1 MNAKAKKFLQVSL
14 SVILLAVCVYYALKG
29 IKLKEL
35 WDLIVG
41 ANYWW
46 AILPIPII
54 LASHW
59 VRAIRWKRILKP
71 IKQVKSTF
79 DLFSSVMLGYA
90 INCISPR
97 AGEFVRPYAL
107 VRREKMSYSSAL
119 GTIVVERV
127 IDVLALVFLLA
138 ATFIFQSEKV
148 MKGLPME
155 FDTNKIIVLTLL
167 IVGMFVLAFYPP
179 IGRFFLKILIKPFSA
194 KFYNKCEDLYD
205 KFLAGFEIIKV
216 PSEYVMMFVESMLI
230 WLLYTLPMWI
240 MFYSF
245 SFEQVYHLGFED
257 AILLCVVS
265 GVITTIAP
273 TPGALG
279 LYHVAIQN
287 SMYAIYGIPPA
298 EGLAYATL
306 THGIN
311 YLVQVVVGGL
321 CFFHEN
327 VDGNLFIKQPEH

>member
-1 MNAKAKKFLQVSL
+1 MNAKTKKTLQILLSL
-14 SVILLAVCVYYALKG
+14 LVLAVCFYYALKG
-29 IKLKEL
+29 INLKDLWKL
-35 WDLIVG
+35 IAG

-46 AILPIPII
+46 AIVSVPVI

-59 VRAIRWKRILKP
+59 VRAVRWKRILKP

-79 DLFSSVMLGYA
+79 NLFSSVMLGYA

-97 AGEFVRPYAL
+97 AGEFVRPYSL

-127 IDVLALVFLLA
+127 IDVLSLVFLLA
-138 ATFIFQSEKV
+138 VTFLFQSGKV
-148 MKGLPME
+148 LKGLPAE
-155 FDTNKIIVLTLL
+155 FDSGKILIIVL
-167 IVGMFVLAFYPP
+167 IVIGVFILAFYPP
-179 IGRFFLKILIKPFSA
+179 IGKFFLQIMIKPFSE
-194 KFYNKCEDLYD
+194 KMYNKCLELFE
-205 KFLAGFEIIKV
+205 KFLAGFDIIKY
-216 PSEYVMMFVESMLI
+216 PSEYLMLFVESMLI

-245 SFEQVYHLGFED
+245 SFEQVYHLNFED
-257 AILLCVVS
+257 AILLNVIS
-265 GVITTIAP
+265 GVITTVAP

-287 SMYAIYGIPPA
+287 SMYAIYGIPLA

-311 YLVQVVVGGL
+311 YLVQIFVGGL
-321 CFFHEN
+321 CFFNEN
-327 VDGNLFIKQPEH
+327 IGKDVIVKQK